1 MRRQIFASFHNFVHE
16 LIMPSTR
23 SSARPRGS
31 PRLSQSPSKSMGMR
45 KKKQYGGLPR
55 RDSGKPRARA
65 SLVGGQK
72 ISSNPTSL
80 KTKVRSNKTG
90 KITKPSYRFPT
101 KRPWSYSEIEAL
113 CMAVKECGV
122 GKWKKM
128 HDSVW
133 GIIFK
138 KHSRTN
144 VDLKDKWRNLRRIY
158 NTDGGDILSLLAL
171 IAEKKPKGDAKRRVC
186 EPELYPSPDLSD
198 GSDKSTFDGREKDE
212 VDEVDEADE
221 VDEVDEAD
229 EVDEVVDEKSDEQ
242 IEEQIDHQSDK
253 KSDEQIEEQID
264 HQSDKKSDEKNYEQ
278 LKQLQKSLNELART
292 QKTQQTESIKQI
304 LNAAKDNIFEAN
316 RQLIIACSYDNEA
329 AYWDEKWIE
338 AEINRNDHQ
347 VTTFNI
353 FDY

>member
-133 GIIFK
+133 GIIFR

-221 VDEVDEAD
+221 VDEV
-229 EVDEVVDEKSDEQ
+229 VDE
-242 IEEQIDHQSDK
+242 